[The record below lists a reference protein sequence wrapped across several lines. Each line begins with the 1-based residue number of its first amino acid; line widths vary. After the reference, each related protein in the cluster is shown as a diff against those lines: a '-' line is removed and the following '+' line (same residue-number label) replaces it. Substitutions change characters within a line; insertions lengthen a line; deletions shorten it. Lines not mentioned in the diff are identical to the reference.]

1 MQSYLKTRPVWIQ
14 LLLFLGMAFGTWTI
28 LSLTAGI
35 IVTKITGISFL
46 ELSNMKN
53 WDNSNLSNKVAV
65 LRTLQLAQFLG
76 LFLIPSLLFAYFS
89 DPKPDRYIGLKKPS
103 NHIFWLL
110 GIGAMVISIPLVEY
124 LGMLNRTFVFG
135 PETQRWIQSKEEEAL
150 KLIQFMLSKH
160 TPWQL
165 ILNLIFIAAFA
176 AIGEELFFRG
186 VLQRLFIKAFKNP
199 WVGILVTAMI
209 FSAFHFQFFGFLPR
223 MALGVLLGMIYWFS
237 GSLLTAIAA
246 HFAYDALLVIL
257 AYLKPELA
265 ADAEA
270 TMFDQSNLASVALI
284 SAGIVGVIVW
294 QMIKRSRSSYVDV
307 YKHDTTKPHD
317 FTFD

>member
-1 MQSYLKTRPVWIQ
+1 MQSYLKTRPVWVQ

-35 IVTKITGISFL
+35 IVTNITGISFL

-53 WDNSNLSNKVAV
+53 WDNSNLENKVAV
-65 LRTLQLAQFLG
+65 LRTLQTAQFLG

-89 DPKPDRYIGLKKPS
+89 DPKPYKYIGLKPPS
-103 NHIFWLL
+103 NEIYWVL
-110 GIGAMVISIPLVEY
+110 GIAAMVLSIPLVEY
-124 LGMLNRTFVFG
+124 LGMLNRMFVFG
-135 PETQRWIQSKEEEAL
+135 PETQRWIQSKEEEAM

-165 ILNLIFIAAFA
+165 VLNLIFIATFA
-176 AIGEELFFRG
+176 AVGEELFFRG

-209 FSAFHFQFFGFLPR
+209 FSAFHIQFFGFLPR
-223 MALGVLLGMIYWFS
+223 FALGTLLGLIYWFS
-237 GSLLTAIAA
+237 GSLWTSIAA
-246 HFAYDALLVIL
+246 HFAYDALLVTL
-257 AYLKPELA
+257 AYIKPELA

-270 TMFDQSNLASVALI
+270 TMFDQSNLATVALI
-284 SAGIVGVIVW
+284 SAAIVGALVW
-294 QMIKRSRSSYVDV
+294 QMIKRSRNSYVDV
-307 YKHDTTKPHD
+307 YKNDSTQPHD